1 MKIMKEETKQ
11 CQNCKQGFTIESEDF
26 KFYEKIKVPP
36 PTFCPD
42 CRFQRR
48 LLFRNNRV
56 FYRRE
61 CALCGVSTLTI
72 YHEDEPFTVYCR
84 DCWLSDK
91 WDPMS
96 YGRPY
101 DFSMPFF
108 NQFRTLQVAVPRV
121 NLYRTN
127 FTRSDY
133 CNYGLDFKDCYLLFG
148 GKGNERVLF
157 GNQIQDSQD
166 SLDIAFSDK
175 IELGYELFE
184 CLQSTN
190 LSFSH
195 HSEACVE
202 SYYLIDCKNCINCF
216 GCVGLRG
223 AQYRIWNKPHT
234 KDEYKEFIKNAN
246 LGSYKAHLEFSKK
259 LKDLEQKSIRRY
271 ARVFKSVNSDGDDLH
286 EARNT
291 HMAFS
296 SDETEDS
303 KFLFYIRRGAK
314 DCYDTCF
321 QGFGAELLYEIAH
334 CFGGHNIAFGTR
346 NINNQDARYNEEC
359 HECRNIFGCVG
370 LRKKEYC
377 ILNRQYSK
385 KEYERLMSKIIDHM
399 KKNEEYGEFFPSWLS
414 PFAYNETIAQE
425 YFPLNKIQAEKQ
437 GYKWREEK
445 ERNYKVDFEGEKIPD
460 NIKDVSNDI
469 LNKTI
474 ACAHGGKCEEQCTE
488 AFKIIPEEFK
498 FYKRMN
504 LPLPRLCS
512 NCRHYQRINL
522 RNPLKLWDR
531 NCMCDKDSHFHG
543 QEKCTVEFKTTY
555 APERSEIVYCEK
567 CYQQEIY

>member
-1 MKIMKEETKQ
+1 MEYKNENKI
-11 CQNCKQGFTIESEDF
+11 CQSCKKDFIIESEDF
-26 KFYEKIKVPP
+26 SFYEKMKVSA

-56 FYRRE
+56 FYKCE
-61 CALCGVSTLTI
+61 CVLCGVSTLTI
-72 YHEDEPFTVYCR
+72 YHEDEPFVVYCR

-101 DFSMPFF
+101 DFSQPFF
-108 NQFRTLQVAVPRV
+108 NQFRSLQVSVPRV

-148 GKGNERVLF
+148 GKDNERVLF
-157 GNQIQDSQD
+157 GNQIFDFRD
-166 SLDIAFSDK
+166 SLDIAFSEK

-184 CLQSTN
+184 CLQSNN
-190 LSFSH
+190 LFFSRY
-195 HSEACVE
+195 SEACVE
-202 SYYLIDCKNCINCF
+202 SSYFIDCKNCINCF
-216 GCVGLRG
+216 GCVGLRS
-223 AQYRIWNKPHT
+223 AQYHIWNKPHS
-234 KDEYKEFIKNAN
+234 KEEYKEFLKNAN
-246 LGSYKAHLEFSKK
+246 LGSFKAHLEFSKK
-259 LKDLEQKSIRRY
+259 LKELEQKSIRRY
-271 ARVFKSVNSDGDDLH
+271 ARVFKSINSDGDDLH

-296 SDETEDS
+296 SGQTEDS

-321 QGFGAELLYEIAH
+321 QGWGSELLYEIAH
-334 CFGGHNIAFGTR
+334 CFGGHNVAFGTR
-346 NINNQDARYNEEC
+346 NINNQDVRYNEEC

>member
-1 MKIMKEETKQ
+1 MNAETKT
-11 CQNCKQGFTIESEDF
+11 CQNCHQDFTIEPEDF

-42 CRFQRR
+42 CRLQRR

-56 FYRRE
+56 FYRQK

-101 DFSMPFF
+101 DFSQPFF
-108 NQFRTLQVAVPRV
+108 NQFRSLQVSVPRV

-148 GKGNERVLF
+148 GKDNERVLF
-157 GNQIQDSQD
+157 GNQI
-166 SLDIAFSDK
+166 
-175 IELGYELFE
+175 FE
-184 CLQSTN
+184 CLQSNN
-190 LSFSH
+190 LFFSRY
-195 HSEACVE
+195 SEACVE
-202 SYYLIDCKNCINCF
+202 SSYFIDCKNCINCF
-216 GCVGLRG
+216 GCVGLRS
-223 AQYRIWNKPHT
+223 AQYHIWNKPHS
-234 KDEYKEFIKNAN
+234 KEEYKEFLKNAN
-246 LGSYKAHLEFSKK
+246 LGSFKAHLEFSKK
-259 LKDLEQKSIRRY
+259 LKELEQKSIRRY
-271 ARVFKSVNSDGDDLH
+271 ARVFKSINSDGDDLH

-296 SDETEDS
+296 SGQTEDS

-321 QGFGAELLYEIAH
+321 QGWGSELLYEIAH
-334 CFGGHNIAFGTR
+334 CFGGHNVAFGTR
-346 NINNQDARYNEEC
+346 NINNQDVRYNEEC